1 MAVSVSTSRMSGAKK
16 AKISRT
22 INAIITHAVLIISGL
37 VWIYPFIWTVANS
50 LKTPEDFISN
60 SLNLIP
66 SSPQWS
72 NYTQAWEEASFGQFF
87 MNTAIIT
94 ITSVFFTVIITAMA
108 GFVLART
115 SFPGKK
121 LILGIIAV
129 TFFLPHG
136 YTIIPIF
143 DVVQR
148 LGLLNTLTG
157 IILVQTAG
165 GMIFNTFLFMGYFST
180 LDRELE
186 YAARVDGANFHQLFW
201 RVMFPLARPM
211 IATVGLFAFVSSWNS
226 FLIPLVFTLGVPE
239 LRTLAVGLY
248 AFIGEASTDWTLLC
262 AASVIALL
270 PIILVFVVAQK
281 QIINA
286 VAGAV
291 KS

>member
-1 MAVSVSTSRMSGAKK
+1 MSGAKK

-22 INAIITHAVLIISGL
+22 INAIITHAVLIMSGL

>member
-1 MAVSVSTSRMSGAKK
+1 MSGAKK

>member
-22 INAIITHAVLIISGL
+22 INAIITHAVLIMSGL